1 MASLTDG
8 TQADL
13 PLVSLQSLMDSLSIT
28 DGNAGGALADILLR
42 ASQAVT
48 SYIGRP
54 LLIADRQETIRIR
67 PGDTLLSLRMA
78 VRPVSGITAVMRDG
92 NSLPAPE
99 DGWDYDAGCGLLY
112 PTAGAF
118 WGPGRYVLQYR
129 AGWVAP
135 DQVDDDGSAI
145 VSTVP
150 ADIRSAVLTTAR
162 AFYYAGDRDPLLK
175 SETEQG
181 VGSSSWATPDAENG
195 GLPADAAAFL
205 ERYLPGGLS

>member
-1 MASLTDG
+1 MASQTDG

-13 PLVSLQSLMDSLSIT
+13 PLVSLQSLMDALSIT
-28 DGNAGGALADILLR
+28 DGNAGSALADILLR

-54 LLIADRQETIRIR
+54 LLMADRQETIRIR
-67 PGDTLLSLRMA
+67 SGDTQLSLRMA
-78 VRPVSGITAVMRDG
+78 VRPISGITAVMRDG

-112 PTAGAF
+112 PAMGAS

-129 AGWVAP
+129 AGWIAP
-135 DQVDDDGSAI
+135 DQVNDDGSAV

-162 AFYYAGDRDPLLK
+162 AFYYGNDRDPLLK
-175 SETEQG
+175 SENEQG

-205 ERYLPGGLS
+205 ERYLPGGFS